1 VIWVPATL
9 LAGLLQAWRTA
20 VQLRVRENL
29 SVNAAGLV
37 RYLFGLPVA
46 LALLAAYLALHGWT
60 AAVADPRR
68 LLLWASIG
76 GLSQIIGTN
85 LLLMAF
91 HYRSYVVGT
100 AYAKTEA
107 IQGALLAWLLLGEAL
122 HPLAWLGIAVV
133 VTGVFTLSLGAQRL
147 TPRAALTMIA
157 QPAALCGLGAA
168 FAFAVTAICVKGATL
183 AVGGPDLV
191 LRALIALVV
200 TLTLQVVMQGGYL
213 LAREPEQLRRIFA
226 TWRTSGQVGVLAA
239 LGSACWFTG
248 FATGPVALV
257 RVVGQVEVL
266 LTPLFARY
274 YLGERLHGSDL
285 AGLFIVTVGI
295 ILSIVGGLM

>member
-1 VIWVPATL
+1 MIWVPATL

-20 VQLRVRENL
+20 VQLRVREDL

-37 RYLFGLPVA
+37 RFLFGLPTALLLLAIYLAIHGWAVA
-46 LALLAAYLALHGWT
+46 LA
-60 AAVADPRR
+60 DPHR
-68 LLLWASIG
+68 LLLWAAIG

-107 IQGALLAWLLLGEAL
+107 IQGALLAWALLGEVL

-133 VTGVFTLSLGAQRL
+133 VAGVFTLSLGAQRL

-168 FAFAVTAICVKGATL
+168 FAFAVTALCVKGATL
-183 AVGGPDLV
+183 AVGGADPF
-191 LRALIALVV
+191 LRALIALAV
-200 TLTLQVVMQGGYL
+200 TLALQVAMQGGYL
-213 LAREPEQLRRIFA
+213 LLREPEQLRRIIA
-226 TWRTSGQVGVLAA
+226 TWRTSGQVGLLAA

>member
-1 VIWVPATL
+1 MIWVPATL

>member
-1 VIWVPATL
+1 
-9 LAGLLQAWRTA
+9 
-20 VQLRVRENL
+20 
-29 SVNAAGLV
+29 
-37 RYLFGLPVA
+37 
-46 LALLAAYLALHGWT
+46 
-60 AAVADPRR
+60 
-68 LLLWASIG
+68 
-76 GLSQIIGTN
+76 
-85 LLLMAF
+85 
-91 HYRSYVVGT
+91 
-100 AYAKTEA
+100 
-107 IQGALLAWLLLGEAL
+107 
-122 HPLAWLGIAVV
+122 
-133 VTGVFTLSLGAQRL
+133 VFTLSLGAQRL

>member
-1 VIWVPATL
+1 
-9 LAGLLQAWRTA
+9 
-20 VQLRVRENL
+20 VREEL

-37 RYLFGLPVA
+37 RFLFGLPT
-46 LALLAAYLALHGWT
+46 ALLLLAVYLAWRGWT
-60 AAVADPRR
+60 IDLADPRR
-68 LLLWASIG
+68 LLLWASVG

-107 IQGALLAWLLLGEAL
+107 IQGALLAWALLGEAL

-133 VTGVFTLSLGAQRL
+133 VAGVFTLSLGAQRL
-147 TPRAALTMIA
+147 NPRAALAMIA

-168 FAFAVTAICVKGATL
+168 FAFAVTAICVKGSTL
-183 AVGGPDLV
+183 AVGGADPF
-191 LRALIALVV
+191 LRALIALTV
-200 TLTLQVVMQGGYL
+200 TLTLQVAMQGSYL

-226 TWRTSGQVGVLAA
+226 SWRTSGQVGLLAA

-274 YLGERLHGSDL
+274 YLGERLRGADV

-295 ILSIVGGLM
+295 ILSIVGGLMR